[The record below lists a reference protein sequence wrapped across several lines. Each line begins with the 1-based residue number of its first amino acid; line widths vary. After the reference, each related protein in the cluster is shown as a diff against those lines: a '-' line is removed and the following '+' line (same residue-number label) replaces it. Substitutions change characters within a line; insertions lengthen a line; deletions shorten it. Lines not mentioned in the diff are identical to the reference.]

1 MRLKLQSAVE
11 FLITYGWAFI
21 LIAIFIS
28 VVVVLLTPSSVTS
41 LAPSSCYISPGL
53 PCYSFSVF
61 SNSSESTVTVSFS
74 NNLGTQMR
82 FPNNGITVKIA
93 NYKNYTGVCL
103 PANAVNGALVS
114 CVAEMPGLSLPV
126 GSQAYSVFTISYNLC
141 SQGSCSS
148 VVYNTSGSA
157 TAAVSGLALT

>member
-11 FLITYGWAFI
+11 FLTAYGWAFI

-28 VVVVLLTPSSVTS
+28 VVVVLLTPSSSTS
-41 LAPSSCYISPGL
+41 LTPSSCYISPGL
-53 PCYSFSVF
+53 PCYGFNLF
-61 SNSSESTVTVSFS
+61 SNSLESMVTVYFL
-74 NNLGTQMR
+74 NNLGTQMH
-82 FPNNGITVKIA
+82 FPNNGITLKIA

-103 PANAVNGALVS
+103 PANAVDGARVS
-114 CVAEMPGLSLPV
+114 CITEMPGLSLPI

-148 VVYNTSGSA
+148 V
-157 TAAVSGLALT
+157 